1 MDLFKE
7 QYDVVY
13 TLQRKVTITVTVP
26 RGEDPS
32 EYADDELEL
41 QDGEEIIDY
50 DYTMTGED

>member
-1 MDLFKE
+1 MGCFYE

-26 RGEDPS
+26 RGEDPT
-32 EYADDELEL
+32 EYSDDELEL